1 MKANNRVQGS
11 RFKVQGLGFSVQRS
25 VLKFTLMLMVVFTG
39 FAAYA
44 DVPPPTKTT
53 TDTSL
58 SVGGFKSMNEVYG
71 QPIEMATGMRSSGK
85 IYVVVAV
92 LSMVLIGLIIYL
104 FTLDRKISKL
114 EKENK

>member
-1 MKANNRVQGS
+1 MKANS
-11 RFKVQGLGFSVQRS
+11 RVQGLGFSVQRF
-25 VLKFTLMLMVVFTG
+25 VIKFTLLLMVVFTG

-44 DVPPPTKTT
+44 DVPPPTKT
-53 TDTSL
+53 DTVL
-58 SVGGFKSMNEVYG
+58 KAAGFNESNEVMA

>member
-1 MKANNRVQGS
+1 MKANSRVKCLG
-11 RFKVQGLGFSVQRS
+11 FKVAGLGFSVQQS
-25 VLKFTLMLMVVFTG
+25 VLKFTLMLMVVLTG

-44 DVPPPTKTT
+44 DVPPPSKTT
-53 TDTSL
+53 SDTTL
-58 SVGGFKSMNEVYG
+58 KAAGFNGSNDIMA
-71 QPIEMATGMRSSGK
+71 QPVEMATGMRSSGK

-104 FTLDRKISKL
+104 FTLDRKISRL